1 MATTT
6 KSGTKADLQ
15 QLNVRV
21 PKEPLRRV
29 ADLRVRDRQ
38 HHQRCRL
45 RAIVDFLAT
54 AGARRRSTRSFRFYF
69 ADGRNLKNTTT
80 SHDTSQELE
89 Q

>member
-1 MATTT
+1 VATTT

-54 AGARRRSTRSFRFYF
+54 AGGQEEVDAFLPFLFCGRAQSEKHHDISRHLARP
-69 ADGRNLKNTTT
+69 
-80 SHDTSQELE
+80 
-89 Q
+89 